1 MWQHWK
7 SQHVCTH
14 AHIHMQ
20 IIILLTHG
28 RHVVDERRT
37 IRNEKKQVKEKE
49 TKKKVERQSLT
60 NPIWNG
66 NSLLL
71 TKCCHVTR
79 SSTMWNLFTLLL
91 PLCLVPFAFCLA
103 VRCRSRLNTAC
114 CLDCDCG
121 FGLSFICRCCLHHCC
136 IYIIIVH
143 INIVKSACRGVSTK
157 LASHSFTLRVC
168 VCMCVSVCVSCATAS
183 PAAQLCCWPAVSG
196 AVGKE
201 EKETERVRQRMDKRT
216 GVSIYTPE
224 GAYTHTHAQKSEI
237 NGRPVSVKN
246 CKHTHTHTH
255 TGIRCVCVFVY
266 LLMRIHC
273 HIRHKEIIFAK
284 RSRSPSARGRERE
297 VQTVE
302 LNCLL
307 RCLTTRR
314 DAGCA
319 AALPCLALPCLGARR
334 AEVSFVALIEIIA
347 KMQMEWTTVDTGY

>member
-1 MWQHWK
+1 
-7 SQHVCTH
+7 
-14 AHIHMQ
+14 MQ

-37 IRNEKKQVKEKE
+37 IRNEKKQEKEKE
-49 TKKKVERQSLT
+49 TEKKVERQSLT

-168 VCMCVSVCVSCATAS
+168 VSMCVCVPCATAS

-224 GAYTHTHAQKSEI
+224 GAYTHTHTHKRAKSTAARWASKI
-237 NGRPVSVKN
+237 VNTQ
-246 CKHTHTHTH
+246 THTQAY
-255 TGIRCVCVFVY
+255 GMCVFVY

-284 RSRSPSARGRERE
+284 RSRSPSASGRERE

-319 AALPCLALPCLGARR
+319 AALPCLALGRVGQKFLL
-334 AEVSFVALIEIIA
+334 SL
-347 KMQMEWTTVDTGY
+347 